1 MATNPEALEV
11 IPPSIV
17 PGEKKTAAGPGPVYR
32 YDDYDEDIQGEYPT
46 EEEFHTLRR
55 VADKIP
61 FAIYTIAF
69 IELCERFSYYGTTVV
84 CKLIIFHPPPPSP
97 LVGEFEHELA
107 IEMLHSSL
115 VQPLSTPNLHS

>member
-11 IPPSIV
+11 IPPSTV

-46 EEEFHTLRR
+46 EEEFHSLRR
-55 VADKIP
+55 VSDKIP

-84 CKLIIFHPPPPSP
+84 CKLIISYP
-97 LVGEFEHELA
+97 LEA
-107 IEMLHSSL
+107 SL
-115 VQPLSTPNLHS
+115 SLRCLVFPYRGCIISFAVRD